1 MSVKFPLYL
10 KNFNLILGPTDY
22 AGVAEEVA
30 FPKIAYKTEEVLNA
44 GMAMPIKMPTVL
56 EAMDVTFKLSEQT
69 FEGFVLAGAPTAG
82 LVDAVVY
89 GHMQNALGATSELIY
104 AMRGTIIKIDP
115 GSAKNGDLKAGVQTL
130 EMNLMSLVV
139 TRDSIPI
146 FAVDAQNGVVKH
158 GPLDH
163 FESARKNLKL
173 G

>member
-1 MSVKFPLYL
+1 
-10 KNFNLILGPTDY
+10 
-22 AGVAEEVA
+22 
-30 FPKIAYKTEEVLNA
+30 
-44 GMAMPIKMPTVL
+44 
-56 EAMDVTFKLSEQT
+56 
-69 FEGFVLAGAPTAG
+69 
-82 LVDAVVY
+82 
-89 GHMQNALGATSELIY
+89 MQNALGATSELIY
-104 AMRGTIIKIDP
+104 AMRGTILKIDP